1 VLLSG
6 QKKIPNG
13 VPNLSLIDQG
23 KELGYTRERERER
36 ERKRKIEK
44 ERAPGLRCPSPPWA
58 GPVGLA
64 DDHRDISMS

>member
-23 KELGYTRERERER
+23 KELGYTRERER
-36 ERKRKIEK
+36 RKRKIEK
-44 ERAPGLRCPSPPWA
+44 ERALGLRCPSPPWA

>member
-36 ERKRKIEK
+36 EREK
-44 ERAPGLRCPSPPWA
+44 EEREK
-58 GPVGLA
+58 
-64 DDHRDISMS
+64 